1 MFMKRY
7 SASNSEFSAI
17 CRVLKKTHYIQELLD
32 ILDEAVDIYD
42 KYNKRT
48 DGFKS
53 AMFHTCMRLRPIDPI
68 ESEIRRFKLV

>member
-7 SASNSEFSAI
+7 SASNSEYSAI
-17 CRVLKKTHYIQELLD
+17 CKVLKKTHYIQELLD

-48 DGFKS
+48 HGFKS

-68 ESEIRRFKLV
+68 ESEIRRFRLV